1 MSSGFVKEGAPA
13 ERDAAW
19 LAAEQELEA
28 TRRRKA
34 EQARQSDG
42 RGLYETLQANKGITA
57 STPAIFSL
65 FMIWLITQV
74 CPDDQLQ
81 KRKHLQRPQS

>member
-19 LAAEQELEA
+19 LQAEAELEE

-34 EQARQSDG
+34 EQARQADG
-42 RGLYETLQANKGITA
+42 KGLYEALQANRGNT
-57 STPAIFSL
+57 
-65 FMIWLITQV
+65 M
-74 CPDDQLQ
+74 
-81 KRKHLQRPQS
+81 PQSSFR